1 MLKQEKLPD
10 KQIAKITGMSRA
22 TYYRRKKA
30 ISIFGSAGLE
40 NKLRTP
46 HKKRQSKVSDT
57 TVSLVLQIRKDNP
70 TYGKSKIAIILKRD
84 HDIKISESTTG
95 RILKKL
101 LHQNKIQ
108 ISPSA
113 AKTKKKR
120 KFTKHAQKWKY
131 SMKAKQPGE
140 MVQVDHMTVTKNG
153 ISFKHFQAWDPKT
166 KIIVAHVTSNATS
179 AAATKFLHKMKD
191 EFPFDIKSIQVDGGS
206 EFMKHFEDECEK
218 MDILLYV
225 LPPSK
230 PKYNGGVERGNRIFR
245 EEFYACKNLFA
256 DSVRAFNALLK
267 KAVHKYNSYRPHF
280 SLKGLT
286 PFEYN
291 QTLILEMT

>member
-1 MLKQEKLPD
+1 MQIHYLPRNIYRLASYSLRQENLSEEAERRKRLLSNWELLKQEKLPD

-153 ISFKHFQAWDPKT
+153 ISFKHFQAWGRLGNSQAAIKQE
-166 KIIVAHVTSNATS
+166 ASSN
-179 AAATKFLHKMKD
+179 
-191 EFPFDIKSIQVDGGS
+191 
-206 EFMKHFEDECEK
+206 
-218 MDILLYV
+218 
-225 LPPSK
+225 
-230 PKYNGGVERGNRIFR
+230 
-245 EEFYACKNLFA
+245 
-256 DSVRAFNALLK
+256 
-267 KAVHKYNSYRPHF
+267 
-280 SLKGLT
+280 
-286 PFEYN
+286 
-291 QTLILEMT
+291 